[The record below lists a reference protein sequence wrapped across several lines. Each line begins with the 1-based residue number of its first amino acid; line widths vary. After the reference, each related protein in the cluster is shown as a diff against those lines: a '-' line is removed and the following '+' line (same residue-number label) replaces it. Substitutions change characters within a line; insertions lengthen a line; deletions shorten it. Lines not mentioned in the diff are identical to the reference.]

1 MVMKSV
7 GMTTPENCNAMMK
20 ILSSKLSITSST
32 ILAKVIG
39 LKGSKISLD
48 DVDLQKYNDN
58 AMQVSDSEVTVK
70 NCTCLLYTSFFR

>member
-58 AMQVSDSEVTVK
+58 AMK
-70 NCTCLLYTSFFR
+70 